1 MKKMLFFLIIASC
14 FGCTKLG
21 KNVTIK
27 GKVLNPVTGLGI
39 EGAEVKVLKTAGGF
53 NGGFKAIKTVKSN
66 SDGSFEIS
74 KLSLEHCYVVCHT
87 PLDVDYHQ
95 IGWEIK
101 TSVPLYDAFTISVKK
116 GKTMHADYY
125 AVAYGNIKKSIK
137 NTSCFDQN
145 DILVI
150 NRKYQLSNLT
160 NSYTGSSTYNGC
172 FEFIGNVY
180 SQYPMGWHY
189 MSGYYTKNNITTNFS
204 DSIYIDSG
212 GYHEWIFEY

>member
-1 MKKMLFFLIIASC
+1 MKRILICFLILTSFSA
-14 FGCTKLG
+14 CTKFG
-21 KNVTIK
+21 KTYRVK
-27 GKVLNPVTGLGI
+27 GRVLNPVTGQGI
-39 EGAEVKVLKTAGGF
+39 EGAEVRIYKNTMELPGGS
-53 NGGFKAIKTVKSN
+53 KMQKSAITDSEGN
-66 SDGSFEIS
+66 FDMS
-74 KLSLEHCYVVCHT
+74 KLAFRTDNISVYSFPGEYY
-87 PLDVDYHQ
+87 P
-95 IGWEIK
+95 IGWTQNSGQSFDMPALK
-101 TSVPLYDAFTISVKK
+101 M

-125 AVAYGNIKKSIK
+125 AVPYGSMKYTIK

-150 NRKYQLSNLT
+150 NRKYQLTNLT